1 MKLILTQKRGLLIEH
16 LLAHPT
22 LRRYLRGSNR
32 LADPSLIEGVSA
44 KSFDTAMAESVDP
57 QRMVA
62 TALLSDDDALLQ
74 IAAAWAGEPDRI
86 PARPSKPASAASPR
100 RTPRRPDRSAPDLP
114 ARSPTAP
121 EPVAVVEL
129 PYVVEIPEEAQAVEP
144 EPIVEA
150 DGYVRWTAERARLC
164 RRITQLENEV
174 VRLQAT
180 LPTRN
185 EKRRQNRQRGDLLR
199 TRELLDELNA
209 TLDALREE
217 RDELL
222 VIRHGLEE
230 QLDEA
235 EEARLRDQRK
245 ARQLESQLGSTEG
258 RAGYLQRTV
267 ERDLEVLQ
275 TERAQLFPGPELTR
289 ISRRIE
295 SLEQLRATLVEAFP
309 PPAEPVPPRRLLVG
323 RQTLSV
329 AVDPLGGGEEIG
341 GSAILVEAGGRRILI
356 DVGMHPDGRGPRR
369 IDEIMDG
376 RPLDAIVLTHAHNDH
391 AGFVPAIVDRF
402 RSTPIYCSAATAHLL
417 PTMWA
422 DSAKVME
429 RAFEEAVESDRVPP
443 PHYGRAEVEQ
453 AEGQIQP
460 RPYDRRFNVGD
471 LGLTLFQAGHI
482 LGAAGLIVEA
492 GDKRVVITGDIS
504 GPDEHYL
511 SVEPTHLPSGLVR
524 EADLLVIET
533 TYCHEN
539 HANRG
544 LQKGGLIETVRSVV
558 ERRGRVLIPAFGL
571 GRSQEVV
578 MILAEQLSEVDVLV
592 DGLAREISTI
602 YEEVGAEAGK
612 PVRILDGR
620 VRPVQNRF
628 REIQSFHSGV
638 IVTTSGMLTGGPSV
652 QWAQEILPDERAALL
667 LCGYQD
673 EEAPGRRLED
683 LASNRSGSRTITLP
697 DQEFGTV
704 EVPVKADVRRYILS
718 AHADQRGLVDIVS
731 MVGPKATMLV
741 HGVPRRQ
748 AVFRALLQS
757 RGTNVVPTERV
768 EL

>member
-1 MKLILTQKRGLLIEH
+1 
-16 LLAHPT
+16 
-22 LRRYLRGSNR
+22 
-32 LADPSLIEGVSA
+32 
-44 KSFDTAMAESVDP
+44 
-57 QRMVA
+57 
-62 TALLSDDDALLQ
+62 
-74 IAAAWAGEPDRI
+74 
-86 PARPSKPASAASPR
+86 
-100 RTPRRPDRSAPDLP
+100 
-114 ARSPTAP
+114 
-121 EPVAVVEL
+121 
-129 PYVVEIPEEAQAVEP
+129 
-144 EPIVEA
+144 
-150 DGYVRWTAERARLC
+150 
-164 RRITQLENEV
+164 
-174 VRLQAT
+174 
-180 LPTRN
+180 
-185 EKRRQNRQRGDLLR
+185 
-199 TRELLDELNA
+199 
-209 TLDALREE
+209 
-217 RDELL
+217 
-222 VIRHGLEE
+222 
-230 QLDEA
+230 
-235 EEARLRDQRK
+235 
-245 ARQLESQLGSTEG
+245 
-258 RAGYLQRTV
+258 
-267 ERDLEVLQ
+267 
-275 TERAQLFPGPELTR
+275 
-289 ISRRIE
+289 
-295 SLEQLRATLVEAFP
+295 
-309 PPAEPVPPRRLLVG
+309 
-323 RQTLSV
+323 
-329 AVDPLGGGEEIG
+329 
-341 GSAILVEAGGRRILI
+341 
-356 DVGMHPDGRGPRR
+356 MHPDGRGPRR

-376 RPLDAIVLTHAHNDH
+376 RPLDAIVITHAHNDH

-402 RSTPIYCSAATAHLL
+402 RSTPIFCSAATAHLL

-471 LGLTLFQAGHI
+471 LGLTLFRAGHI

-539 HANRG
+539 HTNRD
-544 LQKGGLIETVRSVV
+544 LQRDGLIKTVQSVV

-578 MILAEQLSEVDVLV
+578 MILAEQLPEVDVLV

-612 PVRILDGR
+612 PLRILEGR

-673 EEAPGRRLED
+673 EEAPGRRLEE
-683 LASNRSGSRTITLP
+683 LASSRYGSPTLTLP
-697 DQEFGTV
+697 DHEFGTV
-704 EVPVKADVRRYILS
+704 EVPVKADVRRYMLS

-741 HGVPRRQ
+741 HGDPRRQ
-748 AVFRALLQS
+748 AVFRALL
-757 RGTNVVPTERV
+757 RGRGATVVKTERF